1 LEAPWKQIGKMD
13 NSTLEEA
20 EWRAEFERFGEEQV
34 RASLHSGLFPEPKR
48 QFAFRWLGDE
58 AIARRIR
65 EHKTY
70 GFARWTLVAALA
82 AVFVGI
88 LGVAVAL
95 FR

>member
-1 LEAPWKQIGKMD
+1 MD

-34 RASLHSGLFPEPKR
+34 RASLHSGFFPEPKR
-48 QFAFRWLGDE
+48 QFAFQWLGDE
-58 AIARRIR
+58 AIARKMR
-65 EHKTY
+65 EQKTY
-70 GFARWTLVAALA
+70 GYVRWTLVAAVA

-88 LGVAVAL
+88 LGIVVTL